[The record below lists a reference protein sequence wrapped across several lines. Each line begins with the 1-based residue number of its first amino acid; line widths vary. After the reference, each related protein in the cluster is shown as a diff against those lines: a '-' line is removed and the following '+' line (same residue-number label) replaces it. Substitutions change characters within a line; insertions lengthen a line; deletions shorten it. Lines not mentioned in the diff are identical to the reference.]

1 VRPDPATA
9 CRRLLSLER
18 RARAFLL
25 HWIAS
30 IAAIDEAQQVAHL
43 EEQEVAALAEA
54 ITRARQAG
62 R

>member
-1 VRPDPATA
+1 MRRTPASA
-9 CRRLLSLER
+9 CRRFASIER

-30 IAAIDEAQQVAHL
+30 GAVIDEAQQAGAL
-43 EEQEVAALAEA
+43 DEQELAALAKAVE
-54 ITRARQAG
+54 RARQAG

>member
-1 VRPDPATA
+1 VRPVPATA
-9 CRRLLSLER
+9 CHHLLSLER
-18 RARAFLL
+18 RARAFFL

-30 IAAIDEAQQVAHL
+30 IAAIDEAEQVPHL
-43 EEQEVAALAEA
+43 EEPELAALAEA